1 MGEITTSMGHV
12 AGHLKSMQAIS
23 NVSDSIEAIELQA
36 AARLIDTKFAVETAK
51 LMKNQ
56 LISKYAHSMVAKGN
70 ESEKDKL
77 MLII

>member
-1 MGEITTSMGHV
+1 MGHV
-12 AGHLKSMQAIS
+12 AGHLKSMQTIS

-36 AARLIDTKFAVETAK
+36 AAETYRYKFAVETAK

-77 MLII
+77 MLIV